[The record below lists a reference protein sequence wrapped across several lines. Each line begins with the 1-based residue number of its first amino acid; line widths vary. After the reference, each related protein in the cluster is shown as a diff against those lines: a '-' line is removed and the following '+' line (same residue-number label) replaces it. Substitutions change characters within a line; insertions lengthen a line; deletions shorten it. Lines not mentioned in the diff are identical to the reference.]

1 MITLN
6 ARLSDEN
13 PVYGAFAKTN
23 DPFFIEIL
31 GRAGFDFVI
40 LDSEHGPNSPR
51 DLYPLVLAS
60 RVSGLLPVVRVGQL
74 SETDIARVLDLGV
87 AGVQIPQLSTAA
99 QAQQAVQW
107 SRFAP
112 KGSRGVCRFVRA
124 ADFSMRTRAEY
135 FQDANEITVV
145 GMVEGIAG
153 IRNLDEILE
162 VDGIDVLFIGPY
174 DLSQSLGVIGDVENP
189 RVMKQIEI
197 IVAKCKA
204 RKRAVGTFV
213 DNMEAAKRY
222 RKLGIK
228 YLAYSVDVGI
238 FADACRKINNE
249 LRALD

>member
-1 MITLN
+1 MITLKS
-6 ARLSDEN
+6 RLSN
-13 PVYGAFAKTN
+13 GSPVYGAFAKTN

-60 RVSGLLPVVRVGQL
+60 RVSGLLPVVRVGTL

-87 AGVQIPQLSTAA
+87 AGVQVPQLSTAA
-99 QAQQAVQW
+99 QAKLAAQW

-124 ADFSMRTRAEY
+124 ADFSLQARTEY
-135 FQDANEITVV
+135 FEDANEITVI
-145 GMVEGIAG
+145 GMVEGVAG

-162 VDGIDVLFIGPY
+162 VDGIDVLFVGPY
-174 DLSQSLGVIGDVENP
+174 DLSQALGVIGDVENP
-189 RVMKQIEI
+189 RVINQIEI

-204 RKRAVGTFV
+204 RNRSVGTFV
-213 DNMEAAKRY
+213 DNMATAKRY
-222 RKLGIK
+222 KELGIQ

-238 FADACRKINNE
+238 FADACRKISEE
-249 LRALD
+249 LRAL

>member
-6 ARLSDEN
+6 SRLSN
-13 PVYGAFAKTN
+13 GSPVYGAFAKTN

-60 RVSGLLPVVRVGQL
+60 RVSGLLPVVRVGTL

-87 AGVQIPQLSTAA
+87 AGVQVPQLSTAA
-99 QAQQAVQW
+99 QAQLAAQW

-124 ADFSMRTRAEY
+124 ADFSLQARTEY
-135 FQDANEITVV
+135 FEDANEITVI
-145 GMVEGIAG
+145 GMVEGVAG

-162 VDGIDVLFIGPY
+162 VDGIDVLFVGPY
-174 DLSQSLGVIGDVENP
+174 DLSQALGVIGDVENP
-189 RVMKQIEI
+189 RVMNQIEI

-204 RKRAVGTFV
+204 RNRSVGTFV
-213 DNMEAAKRY
+213 DNMATAKRY
-222 RKLGIK
+222 KELGIK

-238 FADACRKINNE
+238 FADACRKISEE
-249 LRALD
+249 LRAL